1 MSDFICYIDLTQEQI
16 DGKIVDKRRIHFRGD
31 STLEAGSRLEH
42 IPDSIEYDIKGF
54 IDAIEG
60 AVLKE
65 YGGDIKAVEKAKI
78 EQQKAIDEKAE
89 KLIKE
94 IDEPEEPEEPAL
106 NKAEAVNT
114 IKANISKLNFADV
127 QNVMKKYGFANFNNP
142 DEIPEEGLLEILKM
156 IK

>member
-16 DGKIVDKRRIHFRGD
+16 DGKIVDKRKIHFRGD

-65 YGGDIKAVEKAKI
+65 YGGDTKAVEKAKV

-94 IDEPEEPEEPAL
+94 VEEEVEEL
-106 NKAEAVNT
+106 NKAEVINNLKT
-114 IKANISKLNFADV
+114 NMQRVDMDKLKKAMAQHGVTS
-127 QNVMKKYGFANFNNP
+127 FANPDILSNEFLIEVNN
-142 DEIPEEGLLEILKM
+142 ILKS
-156 IK
+156 IE